1 MSAALLGDILT
12 HSYLPKSFA
21 SARKVLKDRSPLP
34 LFEGRSCHPPLK
46 RLLTMADVWRIFPL
60 LSSGFAGFA
69 CGPSLRPPGR

>member
-34 LFEGRSCHPPLK
+34 CSKGEAAT
-46 RLLTMADVWRIFPL
+46 LL
-60 LSSGFAGFA
+60 
-69 CGPSLRPPGR
+69 